1 MGSTPEDGRL
11 LPVSREGTNRPLRF
25 RTRERHPTRRDQRP
39 SAPRTSVFRTRL
51 LDRFLSDT
59 LIHVPGDLQSIVK
72 IEVLK
77 AWDGELLA
85 LQEPSHVS
93 IQVAS
98 VSESFGYGGEYVLP
112 EFDGTVR
119 APSML

>member
-11 LPVSREGTNRPLRF
+11 RPVSREGTNRPLRF
-25 RTRERHPTRRDQRP
+25 RTRERHLTRRDQRP
-39 SAPRTSVFRTRL
+39 SAPRTSVFRTRV

-77 AWDGELLA
+77 AWDGELLV

-98 VSESFGYGGEYVLP
+98 VTENFGNGGQEVLP
-112 EFDGTVR
+112 EFDVSVR
-119 APSML
+119 ARSML